1 MKQGLI
7 MQGAVG
13 WVPGAE
19 MSPCALG
26 EGHSRGPPSPAGIM
40 EFRVVGQCSNR
51 SGTRSCGD
59 RTRNDQHKLQGM
71 GDSSKFPQERWLALS
86 QALKDTEVLNQ
97 VGKREPQKHVHVQ
110 LFIEHLL

>member
-26 EGHSRGPPSPAGIM
+26 EGHSSGPPSPAGIM
-40 EFRVVGQCSNR
+40 EFRVVDQCSNR

-59 RTRNDQHKLQGM
+59 RIRNDQHKLQGM

-97 VGKREPQKHVHVQ
+97 VGKREPHKHVHVQ